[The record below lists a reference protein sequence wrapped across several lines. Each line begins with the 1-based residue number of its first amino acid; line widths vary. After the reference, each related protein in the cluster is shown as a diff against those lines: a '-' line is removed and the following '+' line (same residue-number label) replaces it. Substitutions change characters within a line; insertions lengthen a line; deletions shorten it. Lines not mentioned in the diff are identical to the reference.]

1 MIKLEPWIINE
12 WEKAIKDDKLGHIG
26 KYCFFRYL
34 LSDPKFEETL
44 FNEFDR
50 FDITVKEQEESLKI
64 FFSFSTFEDALI
76 KPMECVGNSLVNLS
90 QWLDDTAV
98 NQLFLNPDW
107 DNWFFTDNTPFKS
120 DDFYKT
126 LFKNSNKENVY
137 GAAIDATLCFACRGY
152 YTVDNIWNFVG
163 FEKKW
168 IGNSDEIKLDF
179 TKAIKSAWA
188 FRIYYLFTRGF
199 IALDL
204 NEKEYQQTL
213 INIKLFIEE
222 ELSLSDEM
230 FIERNGKTRLVSLY
244 KKVPELSQNNDRKVL
259 FNGRELNSNETLF
272 FLALI
277 KRIIN
282 FDIYEDEKEAK
293 VIEEEI
299 FPYIE
304 KINVRDGF
312 NNLSSLILDMIQQAG
327 DEYKDIH
334 TLRQFKTYLHEL
346 LLMDGYVVR
355 LMFRAASRRYNDAV
369 VMANIK

>member
-1 MIKLEPWIINE
+1 MSTHL
-12 WEKAIKDDKLGHIG
+12 KA
-26 KYCFFRYL
+26 Y
-34 LSDPKFEETL
+34 
-44 FNEFDR
+44 
-50 FDITVKEQEESLKI
+50 
-64 FFSFSTFEDALI
+64 
-76 KPMECVGNSLVNLS
+76 
-90 QWLDDTAV
+90 
-98 NQLFLNPDW
+98 
-107 DNWFFTDNTPFKS
+107 
-120 DDFYKT
+120 
-126 LFKNSNKENVY
+126 
-137 GAAIDATLCFACRGY
+137 
-152 YTVDNIWNFVG
+152 NIWNFVG